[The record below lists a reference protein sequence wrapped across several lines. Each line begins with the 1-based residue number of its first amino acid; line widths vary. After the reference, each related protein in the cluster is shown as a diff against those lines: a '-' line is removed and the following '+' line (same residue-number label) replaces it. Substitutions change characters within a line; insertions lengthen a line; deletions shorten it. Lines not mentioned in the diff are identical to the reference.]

1 MSRICSDQ
9 AELAIQER
17 CKPSAE
23 SRQGGDAVPTTSPTI
38 LIIDDDSDIRKTLS
52 DLLAQEGYGVTA
64 VGHGAEAIQQV
75 KQERYGAALLDIQL
89 VNPDGLSVMK
99 TMRELDPKLP
109 IIVLTGHSTVENNI
123 GALLR
128 DAFACLAKPYDA
140 DDLAAA
146 LRRAVEVNGLSTR
159 AEYVERELSESREQ
173 FRAVVESAS
182 DAIVLA
188 DHRGLIISWNRAAQ
202 TLFGYTEEEVL
213 DQPLTL
219 IMPARYREAH
229 QKGLERLRATGEA
242 RIIGKTVE
250 LYGLRKD
257 GSEFPLELSLGTWKT
272 ATGIFFSG
280 IIRDITER
288 KRAEEALRESQERFR
303 QLAENIQEVF
313 WMSDPEKNRIMYIS
327 PGYED
332 IWGRTCESLYAS
344 PRSWLEAIH
353 PDDRDRVLQS
363 ALTKQVTGTYDEEYR
378 IVRPNGS
385 IRWIWD
391 RAFPIRDA
399 SGHVYRITGIA
410 EDITERKRV
419 EQELRASE
427 ERLEL
432 AVQGSSDGLWDG
444 RPLPGEPWSSPHTP
458 VWYSPRFKAM
468 LGFLEQEFE
477 NVLGSLI
484 ALLHPDDMDRVFMAL
499 SAHIECKEP
508 YDVEYRLRTKQ
519 GEDRWFRSRGQ
530 AIWDEAGNLLRM
542 AGSLQCIT
550 DRKRAEQRLH
560 AQYATTRS
568 LEESATLLEATPKI
582 LQAVCESLGWNF
594 GALWDLDR
602 EANVLR
608 CVDCWYGAS
617 AEFAEFASVS
627 RDLTFSA
634 GDGLP
639 GRVWTSGKPAWITNV
654 HEDTNFPRGAVAL
667 RAGAHGAVGF
677 PILLGD
683 EILGVLEFFSREAR
697 PPDEAQIDMMA
708 AIGSQIG
715 QFVERKR
722 HAERLA
728 KINECLLSFGKDAN
742 ENINRLTGLCG
753 ELLDGACAL
762 YSYLDGELLH
772 SIGQWHTPPGFNPV
786 DKPNGHICCDVI
798 TQGGNRP
805 LLMRHLQET
814 PYAQT
819 DPNVIPYNLQ
829 TYIGQAVR
837 RDGRY
842 VGALCVLYQRDFIPS
857 EADKKLMGI
866 LASAIGVEEERKK
879 AEQALRQA
887 YDETEKILASLP
899 GAILI
904 MNEDE
909 RVVYSNALASQY
921 FGEGRA
927 MLVGLSVSEV
937 LPMAEARRSR
947 LMQRLKP
954 HAAESGYWQQ
964 DREFEVEKRVYRYR
978 LFPVAIRG
986 SERPQTGVVIWDI
999 TEEKQLQEQLAQTE
1013 KLASLGTLV
1022 SGMAHEINNPAQ
1034 GILGMAEILLEEE
1047 DPEKIKE
1054 FARDIIDDTQHVA
1067 AVVRDFAS
1075 YAREASRDGE
1085 IEIDLNE
1092 RLTEAVRMVRRGPYF
1107 GKVEVVTQFQP
1118 LPPLRARRSEID
1130 QVFINLISNAVQA
1143 MKGTGKLTLATHLQ
1157 GESVVASI
1165 SDAGC
1170 GIPKALLHRIFD
1182 PFFTTKEP
1190 GQGTGL
1196 GLSIVYRIVAKYGG
1210 QINVESE
1217 EGVGTIFTITF
1228 PVNNSQIKQ
1237 EVSNV

>member
-1 MSRICSDQ
+1 M
-9 AELAIQER
+9 
-17 CKPSAE
+17 P
-23 SRQGGDAVPTTSPTI
+23 GTPPTI
-38 LIIDDDSDIRKTLS
+38 LIIDDDSDIRQALRDVLTR
-52 DLLAQEGYGVTA
+52 EGYGVTT

-75 KQERYGAALLDIQL
+75 QRERYGAALLDIQL
-89 VNPDGLSVMK
+89 MNPDGLSVMK
-99 TMRELDPKLP
+99 AIKELDPKLP

-128 DAFACLAKPYDA
+128 GAFTCLAKPYDV
-140 DDLAAA
+140 DELTAA
-146 LRRAVEVNGLSTR
+146 LHRAVEVNHLTTR
-159 AEYVERELSESREQ
+159 AEYVERELSESKER
-173 FRAVVESAS
+173 FRAVAESVP

-188 DHRGLIISWNRAAQ
+188 DHHGLIISWNRAAE
-202 TLFGYTEEEVL
+202 TLFGYAEEEVL

-242 RIIGKTVE
+242 KIIGKTME
-250 LYGLRKD
+250 LHGLRKD

-272 ATGIFFSG
+272 ATGTFYSG
-280 IIRDITER
+280 IIRNITER

-303 QLAENIQEVF
+303 QLAETIREVF
-313 WMSDPEKNRIMYIS
+313 WMSDPEKNRMIYVS

-353 PDDRDRVLQS
+353 PDDRARVLQA

-385 IRWIWD
+385 IRWIRD
-391 RAFPIRDA
+391 RAFPIRDT
-399 SGHVYRITGIA
+399 SGHVYRIAGIA
-410 EDITERKRV
+410 DDITERKKV
-419 EQELRASE
+419 EQDLRASE

-444 RPLPGEPWSSPHTP
+444 RPLPGEPWSSLHTP

-468 LGFLEQEFE
+468 LGFDEQEFD
-477 NVLGSLI
+477 NVLGSWI
-484 ALLHPDDMDRVFMAL
+484 AQLHPDDMDRVFAAL
-499 SAHIECKEP
+499 SAHIERKEP

-519 GEDRWFRSRGQ
+519 REYRWFQARGQ
-530 AIWDEAGNLLRM
+530 AIWDDAGNLLRM

-560 AQYATTRS
+560 AQYATTRA

-582 LQAVCESLGWNF
+582 LRAVCDSLCWDL
-594 GALWDLDR
+594 GALWGVDQQ
-602 EANVLR
+602 AHVLR

-617 AEFAEFASVS
+617 AEFAEFASAS
-627 RDLTFSA
+627 RDLTFSP
-634 GDGLP
+634 GFGLP
-639 GRVWTSGKPAWITNV
+639 GRVWTCRKPVWIADVDTA
-654 HEDTNFPRGAVAL
+654 TNFPRAAVAL
-667 RAGAHGAVGF
+667 KAAAHGAVGF

-697 PPDEAQIDMMA
+697 PPDDAQIDMME

-722 HAERLA
+722 HAARLA

-772 SIGQWHTPPGFNPV
+772 SIGQWHTPPGFDPV
-786 DKPNGHICCDVI
+786 DKPDGHICCDVI
-798 TQGGNRP
+798 KQGGSHP
-805 LLMRHLQET
+805 LLVRHLQET

-819 DPNVIPYNLQ
+819 DPNVIPYHLQ
-829 TYIGQAVR
+829 TYFGQAVR

-842 VGALCVLYQRDFIPS
+842 VGALCVVYQRDFMPN
-857 EADKKLMGI
+857 EDDTKLIGI
-866 LASAIGVEEERKK
+866 MASAIGVEEERKK

-887 YDETEKILASLP
+887 YDATEKILASLP

-904 MNEDE
+904 VNEDE
-909 RVVYSNALASQY
+909 RVVYNNALAGQY

-927 MLVGLSVSEV
+927 MLVGCSVSEV
-937 LPMAEARRSR
+937 LPVQEARRSR
-947 LMQRLKP
+947 LLQGLKP
-954 HAAESGYWQQ
+954 HTAESGYWQQ
-964 DREFEVEKRVYRYR
+964 DREFQSQKRVYRYR

-986 SERPQTGVVIWDI
+986 SERPQTGLVIWDV
-999 TEEKQLQEQLAQTE
+999 TDEKQLQDQLAQAE
-1013 KLASLGTLV
+1013 RLASLGTLV

-1034 GILGMAEILLEEE
+1034 AILGMAELMVEENE
-1047 DPEKIKE
+1047 QEKIRE
-1054 FARDIIDDTQHVA
+1054 YSLDIVGYAQHIA
-1067 AVVRDFAS
+1067 TVVRDFAG
-1075 YAREASRDGE
+1075 YARQTSHDGE
-1085 IEIDLNE
+1085 SEIDLNE
-1092 RLTEAVRMVRRGPYF
+1092 RLTEAVRMVRRGPHF
-1107 GKVEVVTQFQP
+1107 ERVEVVTEFQP
-1118 LPPLRARRSEID
+1118 VPPIRARRTEID

-1143 MKGTGKLTLATHLQ
+1143 MKGNGKLTLATHLQ
-1157 GESVVASI
+1157 GDSVVASI
-1165 SDAGC
+1165 SDTGC
-1170 GIPKALLHRIFD
+1170 GIPQALLHRIFD

-1190 GQGTGL
+1190 GKGTGL
-1196 GLSIVYRIVAKYGG
+1196 GLSITYRIVAKYGG

-1217 EGVGTIFTITF
+1217 GGVGTTFTITF
-1228 PVNNSQIKQ
+1228 PVETGPIKQ
-1237 EVSNV
+1237 EVPHV

>member
-1 MSRICSDQ
+1 MPRICSDQ

-17 CKPSAE
+17 CKPSVE
-23 SRQGGDAVPTTSPTI
+23 SRQGREAVPTTSPKI
-38 LIIDDDSDIRKTLS
+38 LLIDDDSDIRKTLS
-52 DLLAQEGYGVTA
+52 DLLAREGYGVTA
-64 VGHGAEAIQQV
+64 VGHGTEAIQQV
-75 KQERYGAALLDIQL
+75 KQERYAAALLDIQL

-99 TMRELDPKLP
+99 AMKELDPKLP

-123 GALLR
+123 GALLQG
-128 DAFACLAKPYDA
+128 AHACMAKPYDA
-140 DDLAAA
+140 DDLTAS
-146 LRRAVEVNGLSTR
+146 LRRALEVQGLASR
-159 AEYVERELSESREQ
+159 AEHVERQLSESREQ
-173 FRAVVESAS
+173 FRAVVESAT

-213 DQPLTL
+213 DEPLTL

-229 QKGLERLRATGEA
+229 QKGLERLKTTGEA

-257 GSEFPLELSLGTWKT
+257 GSEFPLELSLGIWKT
-272 ATGIFFSG
+272 ATGIFYSG

-303 QLAENIQEVF
+303 QLAENVREVF
-313 WMSDPEKNRIMYIS
+313 WMSDPEKNRMIYIS

-344 PRSWLEAIH
+344 PRSWLEAIY
-353 PDDRDRVLQS
+353 PDDRDRVLQA
-363 ALTKQVTGTYDEEYR
+363 ALTKQVTGSYDEEYR
-378 IVRPNGS
+378 IVRPDGS
-385 IRWIWD
+385 VRWIWD
-391 RAFPIRDA
+391 RAFPIREA
-399 SGHVYRITGIA
+399 SGQVYRITGIA

-444 RPLPGEPWSSPHTP
+444 RPLPGEPWSSPYTP

-468 LGFLEQEFE
+468 LGFEEQEFE

-484 ALLHPDDMDRVFMAL
+484 ALLHLDDMDRVFAAL
-499 SAHIECKEP
+499 SAHIERKEP

-519 GEDRWFRSRGQ
+519 GEYRWFRSRGQ

-542 AGSLQCIT
+542 AGSLQCVT
-550 DRKRAEQRLH
+550 DRKRAEQRLY
-560 AQYATTRS
+560 AQYATTRA
-568 LEESATLLEATPKI
+568 LEESATLREAAPKI
-582 LQAVCESLGWNF
+582 LRAVCESLGWDF
-594 GALWDLDR
+594 GALWDMDR

-617 AEFAEFASVS
+617 AECAEFASVS
-627 RDLTFSA
+627 RDFTFSP
-634 GDGLP
+634 GVGLP
-639 GRVWTSGKPAWITNV
+639 GRVWVSGKPAWIINV
-654 HEDTNFPRGAVAL
+654 HADTNFPRLATAL
-667 RAGAHGAVGF
+667 KAGLHGAIGF
-677 PILLGD
+677 PILFGD
-683 EILGVLEFFSREAR
+683 QILGVLDFFSREAR
-697 PPDEAQIDMMA
+697 QPDDPQIEMMA
-708 AIGSQIG
+708 AIGTQIG

-728 KINECLLSFGKDAN
+728 KINECLLSFSKDSN

-753 ELLDGACAL
+753 ELLGGACAL

-798 TQGGNRP
+798 KQGGNHP
-805 LLMRHLQET
+805 LLVRHLQET
-814 PYAQT
+814 PYALT
-819 DPNVIPYNLQ
+819 DPNVVPYNLQ
-829 TYIGQAVR
+829 TYFGQAVR

-842 VGALCVLYQRDFIPS
+842 VGALCVVYQRDFIPN
-857 EADKKLMGI
+857 EGDKKLIGI
-866 LASAIGVEEERKK
+866 IASAIGVEEERKK
-879 AEQALRQA
+879 SEQALRQA
-887 YDETEKILASLP
+887 YDETEKILASVP

-904 MNEDE
+904 VNEE
-909 RVVYSNALASQY
+909 QRVVYANSLACQY
-921 FGEGRA
+921 FGEGRT
-927 MLVGLSVSEV
+927 MLAGLSVSEV
-937 LPMAEARRSR
+937 LPMTEARRSR
-947 LMQRLKP
+947 LMHGLKP

-964 DREFEVEKRVYRYR
+964 DWEFRIQKQVYRYR

-986 SERPQTGVVIWDI
+986 SERPQAGLVIWDI
-999 TEEKQLQEQLAQTE
+999 TEEKQLQDQLVQAE
-1013 KLASLGTLV
+1013 RLASLGTLV

-1034 GILGMAEILLEEE
+1034 AILGMAEIILEETA
-1047 DPEKIKE
+1047 PETVRE
-1054 FARDIIDDTQHVA
+1054 YARDIVGYSQHIA

-1075 YAREASRDGE
+1075 YARQTSHDGE
-1085 IEIDLNE
+1085 NEIDLNE
-1092 RLTEAVRMVRRGPYF
+1092 RLREAVRMVRRGPHF
-1107 GKVEVVTQFQP
+1107 GQVEVITEFQP
-1118 LPPLRARRSEID
+1118 LRPIRARRSEID

-1143 MKGTGKLTLATHLQ
+1143 MKGTGKLTLATRLQ
-1157 GESVVASI
+1157 DESVVASI
-1165 SDAGC
+1165 SDTGC
-1170 GIPKALLHRIFD
+1170 GISKALLHRIFD

-1190 GQGTGL
+1190 GQGMGI
-1196 GLSIVYRIVAKYGG
+1196 GLSIAYRIVAKYGG

-1217 EGVGTIFTITF
+1217 EGAGTTFTITC

-1237 EVSNV
+1237 EVPNV

>member
-1 MSRICSDQ
+1 MPRMYSGQ

-17 CKPSAE
+17 CKPSVE
-23 SRQGGDAVPTTSPTI
+23 SRQGGHAMPTTSPTI
-38 LIIDDDSDIRKTLS
+38 LIIDDDPDIRKTLS
-52 DLLAQEGYGVTA
+52 DLLAREGYGVTA
-64 VGHGAEAIQQV
+64 VSHGAEAIQQV

-89 VNPDGLSVMK
+89 MNPDGLSVMK
-99 TMRELDPKLP
+99 AMGELDPKLP

-128 DAFACLAKPYDA
+128 GAFACLAKPYDA
-140 DDLAAA
+140 DDLTAA
-146 LRRAVEVNGLSTR
+146 LRRAVEVNHLASR
-159 AEYVERELSESREQ
+159 AEHVERQLIESRER
-173 FRAVVESAS
+173 FRAVVESAP
-182 DAIVLA
+182 DAIALA
-188 DHRGLIISWNRAAQ
+188 DYRGLIMSWNKAAQ
-202 TLFGYTEEEVL
+202 SLFGYSEEEVL
-213 DQPLTL
+213 SQPLTL

-242 RIIGKTVE
+242 RIIGKRVE

-272 ATGIFFSG
+272 ATGIFYSG

-288 KRAEEALRESQERFR
+288 KRAEEALHESQERFR
-303 QLAENIQEVF
+303 QLAENIREVF
-313 WMSDPEKNRIMYIS
+313 WMSDPEKNRIIYVS

-353 PDDRDRVLQS
+353 PDDRDRVLQA

-378 IVRPNGS
+378 IVRSDGP

-399 SGHVYRITGIA
+399 SGCVSRITGIA

-444 RPLPGEPWSSPHTP
+444 RPLPGEPWSSPHIP
-458 VWYSPRFKAM
+458 VWYSSRFKAM
-468 LGFLEQEFE
+468 LGFEEQEFD

-484 ALLHPDDMDRVFMAL
+484 ALLHPDDMDRVFAAL
-499 SAHIECKEP
+499 SAHIERKEP

-519 GEDRWFRSRGQ
+519 GEYRWFRSRGQ
-530 AIWDEAGNLLRM
+530 AIWDEAGHLLRM

-560 AQYATTRS
+560 AQYATTRA
-568 LEESATLLEATPKI
+568 LEESATLREAAPKI
-582 LQAVCESLGWNF
+582 LRAVCESLGWDL
-594 GALWDLDR
+594 GALWDVDR

-617 AEFAEFASVS
+617 AECAEFASAS
-627 RDLTFSA
+627 RDLTFSP
-634 GDGLP
+634 GVGLP
-639 GRVWTSGKPAWITNV
+639 GRVWLSGKPAWITNV
-654 HEDTNFPRGAVAL
+654 HEDTNFPREVIALKAGLQGAM
-667 RAGAHGAVGF
+667 GF

-683 EILGVLEFFSREAR
+683 KILGVIEFHSREAR
-697 PPDEAQIDMMA
+697 EPDNAQIEMMA
-708 AIGSQIG
+708 AVGGQIG

-722 HAERLA
+722 HVERLA
-728 KINECLLSFGKDAN
+728 KINECLLSFGKDSN
-742 ENINRLTGLCG
+742 ENINRLTALCG
-753 ELLDGACAL
+753 ELLSGACAL

-772 SIGQWHTPPGFNPV
+772 SIGRWHTPPGFNPV

-798 TQGGNRP
+798 KRGGTHP
-805 LLMRHLQET
+805 LLVRHLQET
-814 PYAQT
+814 PYALT

-829 TYIGQAVR
+829 TYFGQAVR
-837 RDGRY
+837 RDDRY
-842 VGALCVLYQRDFIPS
+842 VGALCVVYQRDFIPS
-857 EADKKLMGI
+857 EGDKKVIGI

-879 AEQALRQA
+879 ADQALRQA
-887 YDETEKILASLP
+887 YDETERILASLP

-904 MNEDE
+904 VNEEE
-909 RVVYSNALASQY
+909 RIVYSNALASQY

-927 MLVGLSVSEV
+927 TLVGRSVYDA
-937 LPMAEARRSR
+937 LPMTEARRSR
-947 LMQRLKP
+947 LIQGLKP

-964 DREFEVEKRVYRYR
+964 DREFQMQKRMYRYR

-986 SERPQTGVVIWDI
+986 SERPQAGLVIWDV
-999 TEEKQLQEQLAQTE
+999 TEEKQLQDQLVQAE
-1013 KLASLGTLV
+1013 RLASLGTLV

-1034 GILGMAEILLEEE
+1034 AILGMAEIMLEESA
-1047 DPEKIKE
+1047 PETVRE
-1054 FARDIIDDTQHVA
+1054 YARDIVGYSQHIA

-1075 YAREASRDGE
+1075 YARQTSHDGE
-1085 IEIDLNE
+1085 NEIDLNE
-1092 RLTEAVRMVRRGPYF
+1092 RLREAVRMVRRGPHF
-1107 GKVEVVTQFQP
+1107 GQVEVITEFQP
-1118 LPPLRARRSEID
+1118 LRPIRARRSEID

-1143 MKGTGKLTLATHLQ
+1143 MKGTGKLTLATRLQ
-1157 GESVVASI
+1157 GESVAASI
-1165 SDAGC
+1165 SDTGC

-1190 GQGTGL
+1190 GQGMGI
-1196 GLSIVYRIVAKYGG
+1196 GLSIAYRIVAKYGG

-1217 EGVGTIFTITF
+1217 EGVGTTFTITF
-1228 PVNNSQIKQ
+1228 PGNNSHITQ